1 MKHKINCQT
10 VLNQVYNT
18 IAKEKNIGQ
27 VAQYIPELAKVDP
40 DKFGAH
46 LLTTKGESYGA
57 GDWQTKFSIQSI
69 SKVLSLSL
77 AYKMI
82 GDKIWSR
89 VDVEPSGNP
98 FNSLVQLETDEGI
111 PRNPLINAGAM
122 VICDILFSNLKNP
135 SVDFL
140 NFIREITANKA
151 INYSKSVAASEKSVG
166 YRNIALCNFIKSFG
180 NIENHPDE
188 VLDFY
193 FQMCSIE
200 MSCEDLT
207 KAFMFLAHGE
217 FKTKQ
222 NNKILTIDKAKRINA
237 IMQTCGFYDESG
249 EFSFKVGLP
258 GKSGVG
264 GGILAVHPNNYCLAV
279 WSPKLNEKG
288 NSYRGMKFL
297 ELFTTLTESSIF

>member
-151 INYSKSVAASEKSVG
+151 INYSTSVAASEKSVG
-166 YRNIALCNFIKSFG
+166 YRNIALCNF
-180 NIENHPDE
+180 
-188 VLDFY
+188 
-193 FQMCSIE
+193 
-200 MSCEDLT
+200 
-207 KAFMFLAHGE
+207 
-217 FKTKQ
+217 
-222 NNKILTIDKAKRINA
+222 
-237 IMQTCGFYDESG
+237 
-249 EFSFKVGLP
+249 
-258 GKSGVG
+258 
-264 GGILAVHPNNYCLAV
+264 CLLYT
-279 WSPKLNEKG
+279 SP
-288 NSYRGMKFL
+288 SPRDA
-297 ELFTTLTESSIF
+297 TLSRMPSSA

>member
-77 AYKMI
+77 AYKI
-82 GDKIWSR
+82 VGDSIWER
-89 VDVEPSGNP
+89 VGVEPSGNP
-98 FNSLVQLETDEGI
+98 FNSLIQLETDNGI

-122 VICDILFSNLKNP
+122 VICDLLISHTENAPK
-135 SVDFL
+135 DFL
-140 NFIREITANKA
+140 QFIRKICSNSQV
-151 INYSKSVAASEKSVG
+151 NYSESIAKSEKSVG
-166 YRNIALCNFIKSFG
+166 YRNIALCNYIKSFG
-180 NIENHPDE
+180 NIKNDPAE

-193 FQMCSIE
+193 FQMCSVE
-200 MSCEDLT
+200 MSCQELT
-207 KAFMFLAHGE
+207 RTFMFLANDNFRTPGGE
-217 FKTKQ
+217 R
-222 NNKILTIDKAKRINA
+222 ILNISQAKRINA

-264 GGILAVHPNNYCLAV
+264 GGILALHPNQYCIAV
-279 WSPKLNEKG
+279 WSPRLNEKG
-288 NSYRGMKFL
+288 NSSRGMKFL
-297 ELFTTLTESSIF
+297 ELFTTETKSSIF

>member
-1 MKHKINCQT
+1 MKHKLNCQQA
-10 VLNQVYNT
+10 LDQIYQL

-27 VAQYIPELAKVDP
+27 VAQYIPELSTIDP
-40 DKFGAH
+40 DKFGVH
-46 LLTTKGESYGA
+46 LLTTKEESFGA
-57 GDWQTKFSIQSI
+57 GDWKTKFSIQSI

-77 AYKMI
+77 AYKMT
-82 GDKIWSR
+82 GDRIWKR
-89 VDVEPSGNP
+89 VGVEPSGNP
-98 FNSLVQLETDEGI
+98 FNSLIQLETDEGI

-122 VICDILFSNLKNP
+122 VICDILISNLKEP
-135 SVDFL
+135 KIDFI
-140 NFIREITANKA
+140 NFIREISSNSEV
-151 INYSKSVAASEKSVG
+151 NYSESVAESERSVG

-180 NIENHPDE
+180 NIENNPDE

-193 FQMCSIE
+193 FHMCSIE

-217 FKTKQ
+217 FKTAQ
-222 NNKILTIDKAKRINA
+222 NNKVLNIAKAKRINA

-264 GGILAVHPNNYCLAV
+264 GGILAVHPNKYCLAV

-297 ELFTTLTESSIF
+297 ESFTTLTESSIF